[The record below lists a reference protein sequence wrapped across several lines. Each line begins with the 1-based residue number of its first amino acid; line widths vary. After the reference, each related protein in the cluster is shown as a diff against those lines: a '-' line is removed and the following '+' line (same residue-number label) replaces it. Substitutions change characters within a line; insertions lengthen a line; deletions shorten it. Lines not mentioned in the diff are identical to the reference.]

1 MLEDRNTRI
10 IIAICAIAWVIL
22 VARAIVNVK
31 GPEDFV
37 RTVPQSE
44 IQPFAKA
51 QRSAVQRRSFA
62 ENEEICAIIFEDS
75 EGKLGTTDLVVGDKE
90 SCDIAYFDL
99 PGMAPVASFHT
110 HAGYDP
116 EYDSEVPSLLDIRGD
131 IQDGMDGYVSTP
143 GGRFWHIDGLAGTA
157 TQVCGE
163 GCLDTD
169 PKFRACGPN
178 APARRYTLEQMERR
192 FETQMEWC

>member
-1 MLEDRNTRI
+1 MLDDRNTRI
-10 IIAICAIAWVIL
+10 IIAICAIAWVVL
-22 VARAIVNVK
+22 VARAVVNVK

-44 IQPFAKA
+44 IQDFAKQQLA
-51 QRSAVQRRSFA
+51 SVQRRSFS

-75 EGKLGTTDLVVGDKE
+75 NGELGTTEPVVGDKE

-131 IQDGMDGYVSTP
+131 IKDGMDGYVSTP
-143 GGRFWHIDGLAGTA
+143 GGRFWHIDGNAGTA

-163 GCLDTD
+163 GCLAKDQ
-169 PKFRACGPN
+169 KFRPCSSRTPGM
-178 APARRYTLEQMERR
+178 RYTLAEMERR
-192 FETQMEWC
+192 FETQTEWC